1 MSIYHIY
8 MYEERTVKSKHFH
21 NKKKSIFQNIIIGFI
36 LVLKEFRI
44 IRAEKI
50 I

>member
-8 MYEERTVKSKHFH
+8 MYEERTENRCRFR
-21 NKKKSIFQNIIIGFI
+21 NRIQELIFENIIIGFI

-44 IRAEKI
+44 I
-50 I
+50 